1 MRLYIKRIFIFI
13 LLILLSIYLI
23 GQRDVEVAKVKVEIT
38 KAGPYEKAYFNES
51 DREDLIG
58 NISIE
63 RVSVNKIKEPKGN
76 DMHLPGISVGLF
88 KNKIMIS
95 EWTSVPLNNEGTYE
109 LLVGFNQPVED
120 GATIR
125 IAVYVNDNKGNV
137 IIGKRKDLLWE

>member
-23 GQRDVEVAKVKVEIT
+23 GQREVESAKVKVEIT
-38 KAGPYEKAYFNES
+38 KGGPYEKAYFNES
-51 DREDLIG
+51 NSGELIG

-63 RVSVNKIKEPKGN
+63 SVYVNKIKEPKGN

-88 KNKIMIS
+88 NNKKMIS
-95 EWTSVPLNNEGTYE
+95 EWTSAPLNNEGTYE
-109 LLVGFNQPVED
+109 LLVGLNQPVEK

-137 IIGKRKDLLWE
+137 IIGKRKDLIWN